1 MISGVVGLVGYA
13 KKRTGKD
20 GKSRYT
26 ACYLDL
32 RGQLRSAGTFT
43 TRRDADRA
51 WQRAE
56 VKQSEGRVGD
66 PRRGRQTF
74 GAYVQDTWLPNHV
87 MEPRTRETYRYN
99 LNAHIL
105 PWFRKMRM
113 AEIMPADVR
122 EWVTDQVDRGLGPNV
137 IDKNMTILSAIF
149 TTALNDQV
157 TFLHPCRG
165 VKIPEIPK
173 KPLQIIT
180 PEQFNLI
187 YGKLNDPVLQLL
199 VELDIESGMRW
210 GELTELRPR
219 DINLTTGIVT
229 VSRAVVELSPKDHPT
244 GGRFLVQQYPKD
256 KEYRRFKIS
265 RQVVNKLRE
274 HIRLRGLGPDDLLF
288 PMPEQ
293 DEPSVARVEPPGDP
307 DELGLT
313 EPNAKGRQYRHG
325 TITAYSMA
333 PCHCRHCKGAYAA
346 YRAKRRAA
354 GKDNPRKRRRRD
366 TDGHIPGDWFRKKV
380 WHPAVA
386 AAGIGR
392 RVRVHDLR
400 HAHASWLL
408 AGGADLQVV
417 KERLGHGSIATTQ
430 RYLHTLPT
438 ADETALDALARV
450 RGRNT
455 A

>member
-1 MISGVVGLVGYA
+1 MISGAVVGVGYA
-13 KKRTGKD
+13 KKRIGKD
-20 GKSRYT
+20 GKPRYT

-32 RGQLRSAGTFT
+32 RGRVRSAGTFT
-43 TRRDADRA
+43 GKRDADRA
-51 WQRAE
+51 WQQAE
-56 VKQSEGRVGD
+56 VKQREGRVGD
-66 PRRGRQTF
+66 PRRGRRTF
-74 GAYVQDTWLPNHV
+74 GEYVQETWFPNHV

-99 LNAHIL
+99 LDAHIL
-105 PWFRKMRM
+105 PWFIGMRM

-122 EWVTDQVDRGLGPNV
+122 EWVTDQNSRGLGPNV

-157 TFLHPCRG
+157 TFLHACRG
-165 VKIPEIPK
+165 VKIPEVPK

-180 PEQFNLI
+180 PEQFDLI
-187 YGKLNDPVLQLL
+187 YGKLSDAVLQLL
-199 VELDIESGMRW
+199 VEVDIESGMRW

-219 DINLTTGIVT
+219 DLNLTTGIVT
-229 VSRAVVELSPKDHPT
+229 VSRAVVELNPKDHPT
-244 GGRFLVQQYPKD
+244 DGRFLVQEYPKN
-256 KEYRRFKIS
+256 KKYRRFKIS
-265 RQVVNKLRE
+265 RQVVNKLQTY
-274 HIRLRGLGPDDLLF
+274 IQSTGLGTDDLLF
-288 PMPEQ
+288 PMPDQDLPAVQTGPPAEP
-293 DEPSVARVEPPGDP
+293 DEPA
-307 DELGLT
+307 LT
-313 EPNAKGRQYRHG
+313 EPHAKGRQYQHG

-333 PCHCRHCKGAYAA
+333 PCRCQLCKGAYAA
-346 YRAKRRAA
+346 YRAKRRAE

-366 TDGHIPGDWFRKKV
+366 TDGHIPGDWFRKQV
-380 WHPAVA
+380 WHPAVE

-438 ADETALDALARV
+438 ADETALNALDRI
-450 RGRNT
+450 RGRST

>member
-1 MISGVVGLVGYA
+1 MGYS
-13 KKRTGKD
+13 KKRTGKNS
-20 GKSRYT
+20 KTRYT

-32 RGQLRSAGTFT
+32 RGQLRSAGTYGVKK
-43 TRRDADRA
+43 DADRA
-51 WQRAE
+51 WQAAE
-56 VKQSEGRVGD
+56 VKQNEGRVGD
-66 PRRGRQTF
+66 PKRGRQTF
-74 GAYVQDTWLPNHV
+74 EQYVTRTWFPNHLI
-87 MEPRTRETYRYN
+87 EPSTRGVYRYCVK
-99 LNAHIL
+99 AHIM
-105 PWFRKMRM
+105 PWFQTMRM
-113 AEIMPADVR
+113 FEIMPGDVR
-122 EWVTDQVDRGLGPNV
+122 EWVTDQISRGLSPSA
-137 IDKNMTILSAIF
+137 ISKNMTILGAIF

-165 VKIPEIPK
+165 VRTPEVPI
-173 KPLQIIT
+173 KPLEIIA
-180 PEQFNLI
+180 PEQFDRI
-187 YGKLNDPVLQLL
+187 YDALDNPVFRLL

-219 DINLTTGIVT
+219 DVNLTAGIVT
-229 VSRAVVELSPKDHPT
+229 VSRAVVPVSPQDHPT
-244 GGRFLVQQYPKD
+244 GGRFLVQEYPKD
-256 KEYRRFKIS
+256 KEYRRFTIS
-265 RQVVNKLRE
+265 AQVIDKLRE
-274 HIRLRGLGPDDLLF
+274 YIQLRGLGPDDLLF

-293 DEPSVARVEPPGDP
+293 DTPAAPRPADP
-307 DELGLT
+307 AGEDDTLGLT

-333 PCHCRHCKGAYAA
+333 PCRCQHCKSAYAA

-354 GKDNPRKRRRRD
+354 GKDNPRKVRRQRD
-366 TDGHIPGDWFRKKV
+366 TDGHIPGDWFRKQI

-417 KERLGHGSIATTQ
+417 KERMGHGSIATTQ

-438 ADETALDALARV
+438 ADETALNALDRI
-450 RGRNT
+450 RGRRT